1 MADLIP
7 MVDEKKPGSFI
18 GQAARL
24 SSIGIELV
32 VSTAVGLA
40 IGWYLDERFDTSPWL
55 TIIFLVFGIV
65 AGYRNIFRE
74 IKKIDRS

>member
-1 MADLIP
+1 M
-7 MVDEKKPGSFI
+7 KKEHDGFI

-24 SSIGIELV
+24 STIGIDLV
-32 VSTAVGLA
+32 VSTVIGLA
-40 IGWYLDERFDTSPWL
+40 IGWYLDEKFDTSPL
-55 TIIFLVFGIV
+55 LSIIFLVFGIV